1 MSYLVPVL
9 NEAARL
15 AGAVH
20 AALEQEYDGEQ
31 EVVVAVAP
39 STDGTEEVAAGL
51 ARVDPRVRVVENPAT
66 DIPAALNRALAAS
79 SGEFVVRV
87 DAHSELPAGYTRRM
101 VEVLL
106 ETGAANAGGIMRA
119 EGRTPL
125 QESVARAYNSGLGLG
140 GGVHHAGSAAGPA
153 ETAYLGVF
161 RRTALLAVGGYDE
174 TLRRGEDY
182 DLNVRL
188 RDEGYDV
195 WFVPDVEVTYWPR
208 DAWTPLVRQMWATGV
223 WRGEMVRRRRR
234 TRVRYLAAPAVVV
247 GTRRQCRR
255 GAHRGRPSAPAPV
268 RPRAPGSRRLRRLP
282 RVRERHLRRHGPPRT
297 GPGRRR
303 RRDHPDDV
311 GGRLPQGGHPGGG
324 PHRGPFPAAPGAR
337 APAPPPSSLTPRPGT
352 PVVTDAGVPPPRGGG
367 APPALT
373 RARRRAG

>member
-9 NEAARL
+9 NEAGRL

-39 STDGTEEVAAGL
+39 SADGTEEVAADL
-51 ARVDPRVRVVENPAT
+51 ARRDPRVRVVENPAT
-66 DIPAALNRALAAS
+66 DIPAGLNRALAAS
-79 SGEFVVRV
+79 SGDFVVRV

-161 RRTALLAVGGYDE
+161 RRTALLDVGGYDE

-188 RDEGYDV
+188 RDEGHDV

-208 DAWTPLVRQMWATGV
+208 DAWRPLVRQMWATGV

-234 TRVRYLAAPAVVV
+234 TRLRYLAAPAVVV
-247 GTRRQCRR
+247 GLTTSAVVALTGADRRHPLPFALAHLAPVAYAGFLAYAGATTGATDPRGRVRDAAVVATIQATWGAGFLKGVTR
-255 GAHRGRPSAPAPV
+255 GAGTTVDRSRLGRGHGLPH
-268 RPRAPGSRRLRRLP
+268 LP
-282 RVRERHLRRHGPPRT
+282 RR
-297 GPGRRR
+297 
-303 RRDHPDDV
+303 
-311 GGRLPQGGHPGGG
+311 
-324 PHRGPFPAAPGAR
+324 
-337 APAPPPSSLTPRPGT
+337 
-352 PVVTDAGVPPPRGGG
+352 
-367 APPALT
+367 
-373 RARRRAG
+373 

>member
-247 GTRRQCRR
+247 GLGASAVVALTGADRRHPLPFALVHLAPVAYAAFLAYASATS
-255 GAHRGRPSAPAPV
+255 GATDLRGRARDAAVVATIQTTWGAGFLKGVTLGAGRTVDRS
-268 RPRAPGSRRLRRLP
+268 RLRRGHGSPHLP
-282 RVRERHLRRHGPPRT
+282 RRR
-297 GPGRRR
+297 
-303 RRDHPDDV
+303 
-311 GGRLPQGGHPGGG
+311 
-324 PHRGPFPAAPGAR
+324 
-337 APAPPPSSLTPRPGT
+337 
-352 PVVTDAGVPPPRGGG
+352 
-367 APPALT
+367 
-373 RARRRAG
+373 